1 MTISKENKKVL
12 LVITIAYLFSIVV
25 RLIWVYQFH
34 GYEPFMFNG
43 QFMIN
48 TNDGYFYAEGARD
61 LLAGFHQAGDLSP
74 TGTATSQLTYMLV
87 KILPFSF
94 ETIVFYLPAFLGSL
108 LVIPIILIS
117 YSIKRL
123 DIGFIAALLASIAW
137 SYYNRTMVGYY
148 ATDMLTI
155 VLPTFLLWSLIWAIN
170 SNQDKFLLI
179 TALDILVYR
188 WWYPQSI
195 ALESAFFGLILVY
208 ALLFDRKNSYNF
220 KLLAIMLFAMMIT
233 SELIRLPIVVAL
245 YFIFKNKNFD
255 KYVYYFLGAG
265 VVAFLMSGGLDP
277 ITIRLKLY
285 VFRDSVSASN
295 AGLGLHFFT
304 VMQTIRESGHVP
316 FSEFASRIS
325 GSPVTFILSVV
336 GYVWLAYR
344 YRVMLLALPLIGLG
358 FLAESGGLR
367 FTIYAVVPLAFGIAF
382 IISEIADKMPSYFMQ
397 YATLFIGAVLVLL
410 PNILHVQEYQVPT
423 VFNKDEVVMLDNL
436 KKKTSRE
443 DYVISWWDYG
453 YPLRYYSDIFTLVD
467 GAKHD
472 GDVNFPVSYILTK
485 PQEAAAK
492 MARFDV
498 EYDVRTAKILA
509 ENAKKSKE
517 NQTKV
522 FSNIEEMTKAS
533 GFKDTNDFLSA
544 LENGANIALP
554 KKTKD
559 VYIYLP
565 YRMLSIYPT
574 VTLFSNLDLMSGS
587 RYADPIFFAAQAI
600 KEDEH
605 SIYLQNGI
613 SINKASASVKFGDKE
628 MPINRF
634 IKTGY
639 TEDKKLNIET
649 KQFNSMADITVIYMA
664 SYGQF
669 LVLDEASYH
678 SLYVQLFVLEHYD
691 KNLFEPVEMTPYAKI
706 YKLKI

>member
-1 MTISKENKKVL
+1 
-12 LVITIAYLFSIVV
+12 
-25 RLIWVYQFH
+25 
-34 GYEPFMFNG
+34 
-43 QFMIN
+43 
-48 TNDGYFYAEGARD
+48 
-61 LLAGFHQAGDLSP
+61 
-74 TGTATSQLTYMLV
+74 
-87 KILPFSF
+87 
-94 ETIVFYLPAFLGSL
+94 
-108 LVIPIILIS
+108 
-117 YSIKRL
+117 
-123 DIGFIAALLASIAW
+123 
-137 SYYNRTMVGYY
+137 
-148 ATDMLTI
+148 
-155 VLPTFLLWSLIWAIN
+155 
-170 SNQDKFLLI
+170 
-179 TALDILVYR
+179 
-188 WWYPQSI
+188 
-195 ALESAFFGLILVY
+195 
-208 ALLFDRKNSYNF
+208 
-220 KLLAIMLFAMMIT
+220 
-233 SELIRLPIVVAL
+233 
-245 YFIFKNKNFD
+245 
-255 KYVYYFLGAG
+255 
-265 VVAFLMSGGLDP
+265 
-277 ITIRLKLY
+277 
-285 VFRDSVSASN
+285 
-295 AGLGLHFFT
+295 
-304 VMQTIRESGHVP
+304 
-316 FSEFASRIS
+316 
-325 GSPVTFILSVV
+325 
-336 GYVWLAYR
+336 
-344 YRVMLLALPLIGLG
+344 
-358 FLAESGGLR
+358 
-367 FTIYAVVPLAFGIAF
+367 
-382 IISEIADKMPSYFMQ
+382 MQ
-397 YATLFIGAVLVLL
+397 YATLFIGTVLILL

-453 YPLRYYSDIFTLVD
+453 YPVRYYSDVFTLVD
-467 GAKHD
+467 GAKHE

-498 EYDVRTAKILA
+498 EYDARATKIA
-509 ENAKKSKE
+509 EENTKKSE
-517 NQTKV
+517 ANQTKV

-544 LENGANIALP
+544 LENGANITLP

-565 YRMLSIYPT
+565 YKMLSIYPT

-587 RYADPIFFAAQAI
+587 RYADPIFFASQAVN
-600 KEDEH
+600 EDEH
-605 SIYLQNGI
+605 FIYLQNGI

>member
-1 MTISKENKKVL
+1 MTISQENKKVL
-12 LVITIAYLFSIVV
+12 LLITIAYLFSIAV

-48 TNDGYFYAEGARD
+48 TNDGYFFAEGARD
-61 LLAGFHQAGDLSP
+61 LVAGFHQSGDLSP
-74 TGTATSQLTYMLV
+74 IDSATSQLTYVLV

-94 ETIVFYLPAFLGSL
+94 ESIVFYLPAFLGSL

-123 DIGFIAALLASIAW
+123 DMGFIAALLASIAW

-148 ATDMLTI
+148 DTDMLTI
-155 VLPTFLLWSLIWAIN
+155 VLPTFLLWSIIWAIN

-208 ALLFDRKNSYNF
+208 ALFFDRKNSYNF
-220 KLLAIMLFAMMIT
+220 KLLAIMLFAMMMT

-255 KYVYYFLGAG
+255 KYMYYILGAG
-265 VVAFLMSGGLDP
+265 VLAFFASGGLDP

-285 VFRDSVSASN
+285 IFRDSVDAST

-304 VMQTIRESGHVP
+304 VMQTVREAGHVP

-325 GSPVTFILSVV
+325 GNPITFILSIA
-336 GYVWLAYR
+336 GYIWLSYR

-367 FTIYAVVPLAFGIAF
+367 FTIYAVVPLAFGVAF
-382 IISEIADKMPSYFMQ
+382 IISELANKMPSYFMQ
-397 YATLFIGAVLVLL
+397 YATLFVGALLVLL
-410 PNILHVQEYQVPT
+410 PNVLHVKEYQVPT
-423 VFNKDEVVMLDNL
+423 VFNKDEVVMLDKL
-436 KKKTSRE
+436 KQKTSRE
-443 DYVISWWDYG
+443 DYIISWWDYG
-453 YPLRYYSDIFTLVD
+453 YPLRYYADMFTLVD

-485 PQEAAAK
+485 PQDAAAK
-492 MARFDV
+492 MARLDV
-498 EYDVRTAKILA
+498 EYDAHATKIA
-509 ENAKKSKE
+509 EENAKKSE
-517 NQTKV
+517 ANQTKIA
-522 FSNIEEMTKAS
+522 SNIEEMTKAN

-544 LENGANIALP
+544 LESGANITLP

-559 VYIYLP
+559 VYLYLP

-587 RYADPIFFAAQAI
+587 RYADPIFFASQASN
-600 KEDEH
+600 EDEH
-605 SIYLQNGI
+605 FIYLQNGI
-613 SINKASASVKFGDKE
+613 SINKTTASVKFGDKE

-639 TEDKKLNIET
+639 EKDGKLSIDT
-649 KQFNSMADITVIYMA
+649 KQLNSMASITVIYLA

-669 LVLDEASYH
+669 LILDEASFN
-678 SLYVQLFVLEHYD
+678 STYVQLFVLEHYD
-691 KNLFEPVEMTPYAKI
+691 KNLYEPVEMTPYAKI